1 MRDRREFFGSRKSF
15 WKFQQ
20 LNKLSATPSRFNSY
34 NNKNSRGGGGKL
46 FLRERG
52 LKNAKKDK
60 KIVREIMIIL
70 IF

>member
-34 NNKNSRGGGGKL
+34 NNKNSRGGGRNYSLEK
-46 FLRERG
+46 E
-52 LKNAKKDK
+52 D
-60 KIVREIMIIL
+60 
-70 IF
+70 